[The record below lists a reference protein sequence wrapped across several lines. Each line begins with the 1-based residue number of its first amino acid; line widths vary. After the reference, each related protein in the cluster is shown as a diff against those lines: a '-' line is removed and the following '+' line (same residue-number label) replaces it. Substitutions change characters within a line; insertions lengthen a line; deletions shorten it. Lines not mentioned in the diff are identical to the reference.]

1 MSRTASGHLIIAD
14 ISGYTHYLTSSEL
27 EHAQD
32 VLTALMELL
41 IDRTLPPLR
50 VAGLQGDA
58 VFSYAITGRRAAG
71 QPFVEMIEG
80 TYVAFRRAI
89 EQMVMNTTC
98 QCNACANISMLDLKF
113 LVHYGTFSI
122 SPLRGTDELV
132 GSAVIEIHRLLKN
145 DITDATGISAYTAY
159 TDQAVEAFGLDG
171 FTDDLLQ
178 HTETYPDLPDLT
190 VWVQDMHPVW
200 ESERTDARVRIAP
213 DDALVEVEGDLPIP
227 PSEAWSLLLEPR
239 FRSMIYGVDR
249 QVPSQRQHG
258 RIAEGSVF
266 TCYHGRNVVTTQTV
280 LALEPFERM
289 VTHDTTPIPG
299 ASILAQIDIEPR
311 GNATGITLTCS
322 RARGPW
328 LSRSI
333 NNLIGPSLIGRRLR
347 KGLAML
353 QETIEQEA
361 ARGLPAHPQST
372 SNAALDIRAAV
383 AHSLTV
389 EDDE

>member
-1 MSRTASGHLIIAD
+1 M
-14 ISGYTHYLTSSEL
+14 
-27 EHAQD
+27 
-32 VLTALMELL
+32 
-41 IDRTLPPLR
+41 
-50 VAGLQGDA
+50 
-58 VFSYAITGRRAAG
+58 
-71 QPFVEMIEG
+71 
-80 TYVAFRRAI
+80 
-89 EQMVMNTTC
+89 
-98 QCNACANISMLDLKF
+98 
-113 LVHYGTFSI
+113 
-122 SPLRGTDELV
+122 
-132 GSAVIEIHRLLKN
+132 IEIHRLLKN

-171 FTDDLLQ
+171 FADDLLQ

-239 FRSMIYGVDR
+239 FRSMIYGVDL

-280 LALEPFERM
+280 LALEPFERT

-322 RARGPW
+322 RAHGPW

-347 KGLAML
+347 KGLARL
-353 QETIEQEA
+353 QETMGQEA
-361 ARGLPAHPQST
+361 ARGLHIPDPHPKLHWTSEQQSRAPSPLKT
-372 SNAALDIRAAV
+372 TNRGHIAPPVAAA
-383 AHSLTV
+383 SLCFAPVSVSVSTTV
-389 EDDE
+389 GLWPRGRL